1 MCGLSWPQADGT
13 AHRVSF
19 HGAAPS
25 AETKSWARLLHSW
38 EDVHSEKLKKAPEKT
53 RDPAPSTIW
62 GNKSLKGPEREALFS
77 GFAPEE
83 ALPGP
88 PVNTP
93 MRPQDR
99 ETPSTT
105 AFLRVGKLRTTKAD
119 ALDTKG
125 VNTGHNPGLSHPQG
139 TKRKSNITTEACL
152 ASCVGRS
159 PPILLILHR
168 LLTIILIWTDFPQLF

>member
-1 MCGLSWPQADGT
+1 M
-13 AHRVSF
+13 
-19 HGAAPS
+19 
-25 AETKSWARLLHSW
+25 ET
-38 EDVHSEKLKKAPEKT
+38 
-53 RDPAPSTIW
+53 
-62 GNKSLKGPEREALFS
+62 EALF

-99 ETPSTT
+99 ETLTT
-105 AFLRVGKLRTTKAD
+105 AFQWVGKLRTTKAE

-125 VNTGHNPGLSHPQG
+125 VNTSHNPGLSHPQG

-159 PPILLILHR
+159 PHSVNP
-168 LLTIILIWTDFPQLF
+168 P